1 MALFFRRITPLL
13 AAAVIAMNA
22 GAASA
27 DLKDSV
33 HPSGEIW
40 VRYDFMDNYD
50 FDKAAKDRKETI
62 FPRTRLSLDFGFKR
76 IGGRVQ
82 VQDFRRFGDPLKSF
96 TDESDTEIREAYLDL
111 TAVLAEDIDIT
122 VGRQAI
128 DRGEGRLLGSNDWHW
143 IGRTHDAIS
152 ITARPTA
159 HQKWNGLFIK
169 VNENSIGDEWNVE
182 SGAYAAG
189 LYASLSLKPFDKL
202 EPYYF
207 YQNYDSKTSP
217 SLAPQIQSSW
227 PRGKDFKAHT
237 IGVLTKL
244 DITEEVFFGFEGNMQ
259 SGDFGGKNISS
270 FLLHAKLG
278 AETGIEGLSSIAVS
292 YDIYS
297 GDKDPN
303 DNGINTYQPL
313 FPSNY
318 EHTGLIGW
326 FGMKNLT
333 DLRLSMG
340 GVVFRSLTWKL
351 DGHMFRAHRL
361 ADGLYLPNNAPY
373 SYTISS
379 KDFGRELDIMLGLPL
394 MKDTALTATMSFLD
408 PGKCFDNALVGTG
421 AGTNTYLTAA
431 VKWGF

>member
-1 MALFFRRITPLL
+1 MALFFRRIIPLFAGAIMAL
-13 AAAVIAMNA
+13 NA
-22 GAASA
+22 GAAAA
-27 DLKDSV
+27 DLKDSI

-40 VRYDFMDNYD
+40 ARYDFMDNYD
-50 FDKAAKDRKETI
+50 FDKATKDRKETI
-62 FPRTRLSLDFGFKR
+62 FPRTRLALDFGFQR

-96 TDESDTEIREAYLDL
+96 TDKSDTEIREAYADL
-111 TAVLAEDIDIT
+111 IGIPAEDIDIT
-122 VGRQAI
+122 IGRQAI
-128 DRGEGRLLGSNDWHW
+128 DRGEGRILGSNDWHW
-143 IGRTHDAIS
+143 IGRTHDAAIV
-152 ITARPTA
+152 TARPAA
-159 HQKWNGLFIK
+159 HQKWDAMFIK
-169 VNENSIGDEWNVE
+169 VNEVSIGDEWNVE
-182 SGAYAAG
+182 SGAYVAG

-207 YQNYDSKTSP
+207 YQSYDSKTSP
-217 SLAPQIQSSW
+217 SLVPQIQSSW
-227 PRGKDFKAHT
+227 PQGKGFKAHT

-244 DITEEVFFGFEGNMQ
+244 DITEEVFLGFEGNIQ
-259 SGDFGGKNISS
+259 AGDFGAKDLNS

-278 AETGIEGLSSIAVS
+278 YETGMEGISSIALS

-303 DNGINTYQPL
+303 DGVINTYQPL

-333 DLRLSMG
+333 DFRLSMG
-340 GVVFRSLTWKL
+340 GAVFRSLAWKL
-351 DGHMFRAHRL
+351 DGHLFRAHRL
-361 ADGLYLPNNAPY
+361 GDGLYLPNNASY
-373 SYTISS
+373 SYIISS

-394 MKDTALTATMSFLD
+394 TKDMTLTTTMSFLE
-408 PGKCFDNALVGTG
+408 PGKCFKNALAGAE